1 MSNSRDHSG
10 QKPADATTLRQRAE
24 EQART
29 MEPISP
35 STQTPEA
42 LEHMLHEL
50 RVHQI
55 ELEMQNEELRRA
67 QAEIEDGR
75 ARYFDLYDLAP
86 VGYCTLSE
94 KGLIL
99 EANLTAATLLGV
111 VRSALIKQPLSR
123 FILKEDRDIYY
134 LHRKHLFETGE
145 PQQCELRLVKP
156 DGAPFWAQLTG
167 TAAQGQDGELVCR
180 VVVSDIAG
188 RKRVEDEL
196 QRNLTML
203 ARTEHLANIGSWEW
217 DIDADCT
224 HWSEEL
230 FRIFQ
235 RDPALGAP
243 SLAEHP
249 GIYVAEDMERL
260 WAAVKKC
267 ISNGTPYEL
276 ELRAIRTDGMIRHC
290 VARGKAEC
298 DEKGRIIRLVGSLQD
313 ITERKEAEKKLRKS
327 ESLFRTLVNTIPD
340 LIWLKDAAGVY
351 LVCNK
356 RFERFFGA
364 SETEICGKTDYD
376 FVDEEM
382 ADSFREHDRK
392 ALAIGGISRNEEQ
405 ITDADDGHTIFLETI
420 KTPMFDSDGN
430 LVGVLG
436 IGRDITERKQAEEAI
451 KEANVVLAQKD
462 ALLQSMLHNLPFD
475 FWARD
480 LRQNMLIQS
489 KESVRMWGDL
499 TGTAF
504 HEANLAPEYLEV
516 WKATNARVLSGEIV
530 TSEQAYVVCGE
541 QRLFN
546 AIVAPILLAGKFQG
560 ILGINIDITE
570 HKQAEK
576 ALREKEHK
584 LNDILDN
591 AISQIWAF
599 DGQHYTYFN
608 KAYYDF
614 TGLEPCER
622 LSIESWTKF
631 VHPEDLELAL
641 TVWSKAWET
650 KKEHDNFFRLR
661 NKTGE
666 YRDFWCHAVPIFH
679 DDRFSHFQGYNLDIT
694 DRKQAEAEREKL
706 QIPAAAGPEDGG
718 HRHPG
723 GRHRP

>member
-10 QKPADATTLRQRAE
+10 KKPADAATLRQRAE

-29 MEPISP
+29 MEPISL
-35 STQTPEA
+35 SAQAPEA
-42 LEHMLHEL
+42 IERMLHEL

-99 EANLTAATLLGV
+99 EANLTAATLLGE

-123 FILKEDRDIYY
+123 FILKDDRDIYY

-224 HWSEEL
+224 RWSEEL

-260 WAAVKKC
+260 WAAVQKC

-382 ADSFREHDRK
+382 ADLFREHDRK
-392 ALAIGGISRNEEQ
+392 ALAVGGISRNEEQ

-436 IGRDITERKQAEEAI
+436 IGRDITERKAGG
-451 KEANVVLAQKD
+451 
-462 ALLQSMLHNLPFD
+462 
-475 FWARD
+475 
-480 LRQNMLIQS
+480 
-489 KESVRMWGDL
+489 ES
-499 TGTAF
+499 F
-504 HEANLAPEYLEV
+504 
-516 WKATNARVLSGEIV
+516 
-530 TSEQAYVVCGE
+530 
-541 QRLFN
+541 
-546 AIVAPILLAGKFQG
+546 AGKRA
-560 ILGINIDITE
+560 
-570 HKQAEK
+570 QA
-576 ALREKEHK
+576 
-584 LNDILDN
+584 
-591 AISQIWAF
+591 Q
-599 DGQHYTYFN
+599 
-608 KAYYDF
+608 
-614 TGLEPCER
+614 
-622 LSIESWTKF
+622 
-631 VHPEDLELAL
+631 
-641 TVWSKAWET
+641 
-650 KKEHDNFFRLR
+650 
-661 NKTGE
+661 
-666 YRDFWCHAVPIFH
+666 
-679 DDRFSHFQGYNLDIT
+679 
-694 DRKQAEAEREKL
+694 
-706 QIPAAAGPEDGG
+706 
-718 HRHPG
+718 
-723 GRHRP
+723 